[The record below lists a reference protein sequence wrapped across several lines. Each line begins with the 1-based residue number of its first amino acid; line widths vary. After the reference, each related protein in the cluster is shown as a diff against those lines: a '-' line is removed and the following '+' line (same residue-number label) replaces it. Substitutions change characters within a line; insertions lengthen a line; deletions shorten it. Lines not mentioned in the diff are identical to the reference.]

1 MGNADFHTIFDELWI
16 LVFLRLRLF
25 CCTSFFFF
33 FGRLKILSG
42 TFVASASCYIPPLL
56 FLMEG
61 WKREWD

>member
-33 FGRLKILSG
+33 LAVLK
-42 TFVASASCYIPPLL
+42 FFQAHLL
-56 FLMEG
+56 LLLAVIFLHCCF
-61 WKREWD
+61 